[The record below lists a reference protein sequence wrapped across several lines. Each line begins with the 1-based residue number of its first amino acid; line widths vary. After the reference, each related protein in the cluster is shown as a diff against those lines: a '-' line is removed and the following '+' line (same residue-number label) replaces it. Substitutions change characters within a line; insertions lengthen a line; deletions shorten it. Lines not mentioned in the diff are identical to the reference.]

1 MNVGE
6 KIKFRRK
13 ELGLSADQLAEKLG
27 KDRSTIYRYESKEI
41 EKLPVDIIEPLAKA
55 LLVSPQYLMGWT
67 SEKSESY
74 FENHAPVIAQETI
87 TFPVIGDIAAGFD
100 KIAVESWEGE
110 TVEIPLSYLKGHS
123 KDDFFVLSV
132 KGDSMYPFYLEGDKV
147 LLLKQSTVDN
157 GEVGAIIYND
167 ECATL
172 KKVEFIAKNL
182 IKLIPLNPLYK
193 PEEIKDEDV
202 AHLRI
207 IGVPR
212 LLIREI
218 EKN

>member
-1 MNVGE
+1 MNKLYELRNSKNLSMMQVA
-6 KIKFRRK
+6 K
-13 ELGLSADQLAEKLG
+13 ELQLPYTTYVNYEKGAREPSSEILIKIANYFG
-27 KDRSTIYRYESKEI
+27 VSVDYLIGRSNENSVFS
-41 EKLPVDIIEPLAKA
+41 LPFNGN
-55 LLVSPQYLMGWT
+55 SPIVT
-67 SEKSESY
+67 ED
-74 FENHAPVIAQETI
+74 TI

-123 KDDFFVLSV
+123 KEDFFVLSV

-147 LLLKQSTVDN
+147 LLLRQSTVTNSGDIAA
-157 GEVGAIIYND
+157 VIYDD

-172 KKVEFIAKNL
+172 KKFELVAQDF
-182 IKLIPLNPLYK
+182 IKLVPINPLYQ
-193 PEEIKDEDV
+193 PIEIKGEAV
-202 AHLRI
+202 AHCRI

>member
-1 MNVGE
+1 MTKLYELRNSKKLSMMQVA
-6 KIKFRRK
+6 K
-13 ELGLSADQLAEKLG
+13 ELQLPYTTYVNYEKGAREPSSEILIKIANYFG
-27 KDRSTIYRYESKEI
+27 VSVDYLIGRSNDSSVFS
-41 EKLPVDIIEPLAKA
+41 LPFNGN
-55 LLVSPQYLMGWT
+55 SPIVT
-67 SEKSESY
+67 E
-74 FENHAPVIAQETI
+74 ETV

-123 KDDFFVLSV
+123 KEDFFVLSV

-147 LLLKQSTVDN
+147 LLLRQSTVTNSGDIAA
-157 GEVGAIIYND
+157 VIYDD

-172 KKVEFIAKNL
+172 KKVELAAQNF
-182 IKLIPLNPLYK
+182 IKLVPINPLYQ
-193 PEEIKDEDV
+193 PVEIKDEAV
-202 AHLRI
+202 AHCRI

-218 EKN
+218 E

>member
-6 KIKFRRK
+6 KIKIRRK

-41 EKLPVDIIEPLAKA
+41 EKLPVDIIEPLAEA

-67 SEKSESY
+67 VSAEREY
-74 FENHAPVIAQETI
+74 NAPQIAQETV

-100 KIAVESWEGE
+100 QIAVESWSGE
-110 TVEIPLSYLKGHS
+110 TIEVPASYLKGHS
-123 KDDFFVLSV
+123 KDDFFVLAV
-132 KGDSMYPFYLEGDKV
+132 KGDSMYPFYLNGDKV
-147 LLLKQSTVDN
+147 LIYRQSTVANSGDI
-157 GEVGAIIYND
+157 GAVIYD
-167 ECATL
+167 DDCATL
-172 KKVEFIAKNL
+172 KKVELISNDY
-182 IKLIPLNPLYK
+182 IKLVPINPLYQ
-193 PEEIKDEDV
+193 PIEIKGEAVD
-202 AHLRI
+202 HCRI

-212 LLIREI
+212 LLVREI